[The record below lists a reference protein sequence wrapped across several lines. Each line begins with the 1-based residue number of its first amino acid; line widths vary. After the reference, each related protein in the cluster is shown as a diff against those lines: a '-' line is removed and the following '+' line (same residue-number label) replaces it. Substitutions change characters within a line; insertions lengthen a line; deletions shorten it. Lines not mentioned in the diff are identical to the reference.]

1 MILFLIFV
9 FNIVK
14 NIAVGVIEASP
25 KAKTS
30 KVLKH
35 NDAVNNNL
43 EDPEEED
50 FDEDQF
56 LNNRRRN
63 NLNGEVGNSSGSES
77 LIQSGK
83 NIMEPYMK
91 MANSAP
97 NPCPRLDQTNQNLF
111 ILLILISFLYM
122 TSYLKLFSHPQ
133 ANFMLDSIQLLL
145 AEFAVFYILV
155 HLVCVLYAKK
165 CISQWSGFENRIDQR
180 VKDYR
185 KFERLFI
192 KDSGGRFQ

>member
-1 MILFLIFV
+1 MLALILIF
-9 FNIVK
+9 NILQR
-14 NIAVGVIEASP
+14 IAIGAIESSP
-25 KAKTS
+25 EAKTN
-30 KVLKH
+30 KLLNGVEEPVQ
-35 NDAVNNNL
+35 NAVL
-43 EDPEEED
+43 EDPEDEE
-50 FDEDQF
+50 FDEDAYM
-56 LNNRRRN
+56 NRGRRGR
-63 NLNGEVGNSSGSES
+63 NGSNSSQNGSGSS

-83 NIMEPYMK
+83 NMVEPLLK
-91 MANSAP
+91 FANTAP

-111 ILLILISFLYM
+111 ILLILISLLYM
-122 TSYLKLFSHPQ
+122 ASYLKMFEHPQ

-155 HLVCVLYAKK
+155 HVVCVLYAKK

-192 KDSGGRFQ
+192 KDTGGRF